1 VTPRE
6 LTQRRRVLFTML
18 TVLDFRYAPGS
29 EPALLGALR
38 TWLSG
43 WPGIGRIVAGMSRQG
58 VDLQLARHGADGW
71 RATFYTA
78 GRTAHSQ
85 TSAVGSS
92 MAPEPWVAVQQ
103 AAWEG
108 LRRREGAA

>member
-18 TVLDFRYAPGS
+18 TVLDFRYAPGP

-43 WPGIGRIVAGMSRQG
+43 WPGIGRIVPGLTRQG
-58 VDLQLARHGADGW
+58 LDLQLTRYGAAGW
-71 RATFYTA
+71 RATVYPA
-78 GRTAHSQ
+78 GIAHSM
-85 TSAVGSS
+85 TAAVGTA

-103 AAWEG
+103 AAREG
-108 LRRREGAA
+108 LR